1 MTEGTTV
8 FIGGL
13 SDRARDKDIEDFFD
27 KYGKVTQIRLRDRY
41 GFVDFDDR
49 RDAEEWF
56 IIITLLVK
64 NLALATCHKKQAG
77 GQSFLIPDSG
87 ILRLRT

>member
-1 MTEGTTV
+1 MTDGITV

-56 IIITLLVK
+56 QIK
-64 NLALATCHKKQAG
+64 
-77 GQSFLIPDSG
+77 FLSSPFF
-87 ILRLRT
+87 RRF

>member
-1 MTEGTTV
+1 MSDGTTV

-13 SDRARDKDIEDFFD
+13 SDRARDRDIEDFFY

-56 IIITLLVK
+56 LMYRE
-64 NLALATCHKKQAG
+64 AACG
-77 GQSFLIPDSG
+77 FEY
-87 ILRLRT
+87 

>member
-1 MTEGTTV
+1 MLIYRMSDGTTV

-13 SDRARDKDIEDFFD
+13 SDRARDRDIEDFFD

-56 IIITLLVK
+56 
-64 NLALATCHKKQAG
+64 
-77 GQSFLIPDSG
+77 
-87 ILRLRT
+87 

>member
-64 NLALATCHKKQAG
+64 NLALATCHKKQAC

>member
-1 MTEGTTV
+1 MTDGITV

-56 IIITLLVK
+56 
-64 NLALATCHKKQAG
+64 
-77 GQSFLIPDSG
+77 
-87 ILRLRT
+87 